1 MNNSK
6 IQKATN
12 NSGFNECLIDF
23 IVESENNQ
31 DTSNE
36 RRHSGNISNE
46 SEFKTNQNVDNNN
59 EKTINTVEKQLLDL
73 TSPRIFRQNFNR

>member
-1 MNNSK
+1 MRTIK
-6 IQKATN
+6 IQAMKRDIP
-12 NSGFNECLIDF
+12 E
-23 IVESENNQ
+23 
-31 DTSNE
+31 
-36 RRHSGNISNE
+36 NISNE

>member
-1 MNNSK
+1 MRTIK
-6 IQKATN
+6 IQAMK
-12 NSGFNECLIDF
+12 GDIPE
-23 IVESENNQ
+23 
-31 DTSNE
+31 
-36 RRHSGNISNE
+36 NISNE

>member
-1 MNNSK
+1 MRTIK
-6 IQKATN
+6 IQAMKPDIP
-12 NSGFNECLIDF
+12 E
-23 IVESENNQ
+23 
-31 DTSNE
+31 
-36 RRHSGNISNE
+36 NISNE